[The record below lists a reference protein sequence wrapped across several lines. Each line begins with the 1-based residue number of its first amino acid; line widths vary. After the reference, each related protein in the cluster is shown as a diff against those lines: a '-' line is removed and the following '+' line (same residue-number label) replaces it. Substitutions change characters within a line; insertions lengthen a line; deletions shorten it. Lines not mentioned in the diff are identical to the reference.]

1 MKDLKTTST
10 GVALIA
16 TGVAR
21 GYLAYQTGTINE
33 ESVTTSVTAILTG
46 IGLILAKDSATPPSS
61 PQSPE

>member
-10 GVALIA
+10 GVVLIA

-46 IGLILAKDSATPPSS
+46 IGLILAKDAK
-61 PQSPE
+61 E